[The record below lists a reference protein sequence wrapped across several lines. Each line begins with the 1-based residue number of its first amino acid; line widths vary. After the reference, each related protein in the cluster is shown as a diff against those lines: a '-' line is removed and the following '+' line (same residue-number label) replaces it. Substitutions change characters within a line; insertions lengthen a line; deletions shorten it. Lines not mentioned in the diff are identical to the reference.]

1 MSNRYGYIGTAGPTQ
16 ATQGKNKAYNPIK
29 YQINIDYLV
38 VAGGGSG
45 GDGTAAGGGG
55 AGGVRSTMGAT
66 GGGCSLEA
74 KYLSE
79 GENDIIEGRKCNA
92 KFHSMKML
100 SGNFNIYNRIKKL
113 WQVQYN

>member
-66 GGGCSLEA
+66 GGGCGVEYVKITEGMSFIQRV
-74 KYLSE
+74 LSV
-79 GENDIIEGRKCNA
+79 NPPTVTL
-92 KFHSMKML
+92 H
-100 SGNFNIYNRIKKL
+100 KL
-113 WQVQYN
+113 NLFGLIFASK

>member
-16 ATQGKNKAYNPIK
+16 AAQGKNKAYNPIK

-66 GGGCSLEA
+66 GGGCGVEYV
-74 KYLSE
+74 KVTE
-79 GENDIIEGRKCNA
+79 GMSFTVTVGAGGAAGSCLLYTSPSPRDRG
-92 KFHSMKML
+92 
-100 SGNFNIYNRIKKL
+100 
-113 WQVQYN
+113 